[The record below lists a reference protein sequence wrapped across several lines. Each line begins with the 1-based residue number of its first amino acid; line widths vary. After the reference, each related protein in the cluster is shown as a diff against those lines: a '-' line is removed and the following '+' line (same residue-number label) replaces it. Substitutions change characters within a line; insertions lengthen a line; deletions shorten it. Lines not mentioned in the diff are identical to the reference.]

1 MAQLCTAPPNGFA
14 LDVVVDGDMQVSPDL
29 VLAYERALY
38 VVHWPGAVRQIVFGD
53 VLTAADVPL
62 PCRARFAIVTADNP
76 FSRPTAEA
84 TNKARRDALERV
96 VDAVGRAWVLSE
108 GRDPNG
114 LWPTEHGV
122 AVIDPTDH
130 ELDDWMMRFGKNV
143 VLDVPLGQPIR
154 LRMHPDVSA
163 ARRS

>member
-1 MAQLCTAPPNGFA
+1 
-14 LDVVVDGDMQVSPDL
+14 MQVSPDL
-29 VLAYERALY
+29 VLAYERAVY
-38 VVHWPGAVRQIVFGD
+38 VVHWPGAVRQIAFGD

-62 PCRARFAIVTADNP
+62 PCRRRFAVVTADNP

-84 TNKARRDALERV
+84 TNE
-96 VDAVGRAWVLSE
+96 VGRAVLHGAVEEAGRVSVSSE

-122 AVIDPTDH
+122 AAIDPTDR
-130 ELDDWMMRFGKNV
+130 ELDDWMVRFGQNA

-154 LRMHPDVSA
+154 LRMHPDVETVRGS
-163 ARRS
+163 